1 MKKFRLFMLSIILIA
16 GVCMSGCN
24 SENATTSVDIE
35 TAAWDEI
42 LEAAKGQEVA
52 AYMWGGSEVVN
63 KYMDEYV
70 STELKTK
77 YDIDFKRIPVTD
89 IADTINQLIA
99 EKEIQKKDGSVDLL
113 WINGENFKN
122 AKENGLL
129 TGEII
134 SKLPNYELYFDKDSD
149 ENKLDFGIETEG
161 YEVPWGRSQLV
172 FTYNTK
178 YVKNPPKSMA
188 EIMEFAKEYPGK
200 FTYPAPPN
208 FTGSAF
214 IRLALYE
221 LNGGYEK
228 YLGEYT
234 RDSLK
239 VELTPLWDYLNE
251 IKPYLWRA
259 GETYP
264 EGSGKL
270 DQLYASEEVWM
281 TMSYNPLH
289 AEAMIQSG
297 QFPETTKTFVLD
309 GGTLSNTHFWAI
321 PQNSTQKA
329 AALVAIDFMV
339 SPDAQIR
346 KLNPKYWG
354 DQMVIDVSKLS
365 NDHSL
370 EYKNLDL
377 GESTLS
383 SSELEEKALPEM
395 NGKYIQVL
403 EAEWTENV
411 AKN

>member
-16 GVCMSGCN
+16 GFCMSGCS
-24 SENATTSVDIE
+24 SEKTKSSVDIE
-35 TAAWDEI
+35 TAAWNEI
-42 LEAAKGQEVA
+42 LEDAKGQEVA

-178 YVKNPPKSMA
+178 YVNNPPKSMA
-188 EIMEFAKEYPGK
+188 ELMEFAKKNPGK

-221 LNGGYEK
+221 LTGGYEK
-228 YLGEYT
+228 YLGEFT
-234 RDSLK
+234 RESLK
-239 VELTPLWDYLNE
+239 PELTPLWDYLNE
-251 IKPYLWRA
+251 MKPYLWRY

-270 DQLYASEEVWM
+270 DQLYASEEIWM

-354 DQMVIDVSKLS
+354 DQMVIDVSKMSDNQL
-365 NDHSL
+365 L